1 MTALQAPTRG
11 KSQTLD
17 LLRASAALS
26 VMLLHWNPLGQKLG
40 VDLPGTKAGALGV
53 HLFFVLSGYLIT
65 SAVLSRSFTTR
76 TYAINRAFRILPAY
90 FGSIAVVL
98 LIRDAS
104 TLSTWH
110 GMEDLFFHA
119 LLIHG
124 FSNEFRTSINPVLW
138 TLSIEWLFYILMLV
152 CAPLTRSRSWRW
164 LVPGGMVALAI
175 VYRVWVWSAYD
186 DPQDLNFWCKQLP
199 GMLDHFA
206 CGVIVALAVQHE
218 AVRRFVARTAVKS
231 IGLVGTAAVA
241 LGCVWLYLENR
252 PQDNGGY
259 WSQPFMVIA
268 WPLLFCAAMAGFMLF
283 LMQYESVLAPW
294 IRRSGLGLIGV
305 CSYSLYLFH
314 HMIIGTL
321 ARGYDGKVATV
332 PRALYA
338 PLSLLLPIGAAIG
351 AYYLLE
357 RPFMQLRVR
366 YTGTRPAAAPPPDDG
381 FGKDLEEHV
390 RLDDLTEAP
399 VSDTTSLASRPS
411 Q

>member
-1 MTALQAPTRG
+1 
-11 KSQTLD
+11 
-17 LLRASAALS
+17 
-26 VMLLHWNPLGQKLG
+26 MLLHWNPLGQKLG

-124 FSNEFRTSINPVLW
+124 FSHEFRTSINPVLW

-294 IRRSGLGLIGV
+294 VRAGSHRRVLLQPLPLPPHDHRDARTGLRREGGDRAEGAVRAAQPPAPDRCGHRRLLPPRAPVHAAPGALHGHPPGRRAAARRRV
-305 CSYSLYLFH
+305 RQGPRGARPARRPHRGPGQRH
-314 HMIIGTL
+314 HVPRL
-321 ARGYDGKVATV
+321 ATV
-332 PRALYA
+332 AVA
-338 PLSLLLPIGAAIG
+338 P
-351 AYYLLE
+351 
-357 RPFMQLRVR
+357 QNCQ
-366 YTGTRPAAAPPPDDG
+366 RPA
-381 FGKDLEEHV
+381 E
-390 RLDDLTEAP
+390 
-399 VSDTTSLASRPS
+399 
-411 Q
+411 